1 MALPEEKGNRTGFYW
16 ETGQEHAGKRCRTIA
31 LFAVTPCRPSRDNRP
46 TRKGLRGD
54 QLYVLKHKR
63 NQQQAF
69 YVLLLYLMVGMG
81 GGDSQKNRGITGS
94 AEFSIGRDKLNL
106 AEFPMAC
113 LADRV
118 PAGCEA
124 LVFED
129 TIWDKGQGKH
139 VARRLTITP
148 CGTFGLPTA
157 LDDEVILGLVQLTRA
172 DGFTKRRVKFTRY
185 QLLRMLG
192 WRIEGKSYAR
202 LDKSLLLW
210 LGATLHY
217 DNAWWDKLQNRWVD
231 EHFHLLD
238 RVTLWQELASPEK
251 PAGRGRKSAPASF
264 TWNEIVFR
272 SFQAG
277 YIKKLDME
285 LYRSLRRPTAK
296 RMFRF
301 LDKRFY
307 RKRQI
312 PFPLRCFAHEHIG
325 LSRCYDHRQLKRRLE
340 PAIRELENAGFLEA
354 MNPVDRY
361 AKDTRGLWNVTFI
374 KARQKRGAEQ
384 KVPSV
389 SGLELELVNRGV
401 SSEMATT
408 LVRESD
414 ESLIHEKLEA
424 FDRLRREG
432 SKNVSKNPPGYLVN
446 SIRKNYQ
453 SEQQPVTETV
463 DVDSSSGSVARKEP
477 KKSPPKR
484 SDKRARAEKAEQQK
498 VTAYRS
504 QLSPHDAVQLEK
516 EAFEQAASVSLDGYQ
531 RASVSVNHQR
541 LEQYREIIIETH
553 VRKILGL
560 SSK

>member
-1 MALPEEKGNRTGFYW
+1 MTPGRP
-16 ETGQEHAGKRCRTIA
+16 GQ
-31 LFAVTPCRPSRDNRP
+31 DNRP
-46 TRKGLRGD
+46 TRKGLRDD
-54 QLYVLKHKR
+54 QLYVLEHKR

-69 YVLLLYLMVGMG
+69 HVLLLYLVVKMG
-81 GGDSQKNRGITGS
+81 WGDSQKNRRVMGS
-94 AEFSIGRDKLNL
+94 AEFSIGRDELNL

-118 PAGCEA
+118 PAGCET

-238 RVTLWQELASPEK
+238 RVTLWQELASPGK
-251 PAGRGRKSAPASF
+251 PAGRDRKSAPASF

-285 LYRSLRRPTAK
+285 LYRSLRLPTAK

-325 LSRCYDHRQLKRRLE
+325 LSRSYGHAQLKRRLE
-340 PAIRELENAGFLEA
+340 PAIWELENVGFLEA
-354 MNPVDRY
+354 MNPADRY
-361 AKDTRGLWNVTFI
+361 AKDARGLWNVTFI
-374 KARQKRGAEQ
+374 KAPQKRGAGQ

-389 SGLELELVNRGV
+389 SGLELELVKRGV
-401 SSEMATT
+401 SSEMATS

-414 ESLIHEKLEA
+414 ESLIHQKLDT

-453 SEQQPVTETV
+453 PGQQPATKTV
-463 DVDSSSGSVARKEP
+463 GEGRSVGSMSQKGTKTP
-477 KKSPPKR
+477 QSPVKQ
-484 SDKRARAEKAEQQK
+484 SDKRARAEKAMQQK

-504 QLSPHDAVQLEK
+504 QLSPDDALQLEK
-516 EAFEQAASVSLDGYQ
+516 EAFEKAASVSLDGYH
-531 RASVSVNHQR
+531 RASVSGNHRR
-541 LEQYREIIIETH
+541 LEQYREIILQTH
-553 VRKILGL
+553 LRKILGL
-560 SSK
+560 SHK